1 MYSQMN
7 SSSNPTLLY
16 HSNVAT
22 EHDEKTH
29 SDHVPVLHD
38 CSSKREDM
46 VPIGAIAG
54 VMRNEKIERALCAIR
69 TITERQSQEH
79 QQTATSTSIMHD
91 ALLERLEARLVKSE
105 TECTKLQELA
115 DSWKG
120 TYLLEKVESL
130 ILVEKEECIKFR
142 NLVEKTRMRGTKIQ
156 NFKDSMTASGPLP
169 NVSQALPSTDIMK
182 SLSVTSA

>member
-1 MYSQMN
+1 MN

-29 SDHVPVLHD
+29 SDHHVPVLHD

-46 VPIGAIAG
+46 VPIDAIAG
-54 VMRNEKIERALCAIR
+54 VIRNEKIKKALSIIK
-69 TITERQSQEH
+69 TVTERVPQEN
-79 QQTATSTSIMHD
+79 QQIATSTSIIHD

-115 DSWKG
+115 DTSKG
-120 TYLLEKVESL
+120 SYLLEKVEAL
-130 ILVEKEECIKFR
+130 ILVEKEECIKVR
-142 NLVEKTRMRGTKIQ
+142 ILIEKTRMRGTKIQ
-156 NFKDSMTASGPLP
+156 NLKDSMTASGPLP
-169 NVSQALPSTDIMK
+169 NVSQALPSSDIMK